1 MQRSAY
7 VLAAMSPA
15 DGKPFSPVQVQKLF
29 FLLDWN
35 LFECPE
41 KRYFSFQPYDYG
53 PFDKAVYKELEALA
67 QKRMVEIIVSQGASP
82 RTYRLTFQGQKQ
94 GAEGLSG
101 FPEATQQYIQEVVCF
116 VRSLSFAQLVSSI
129 YQAYPAMKQNSVF
142 S

>member
-1 MQRSAY
+1 MQRSTY

-15 DGKPFSPVQVQKLF
+15 DGQPFSPVQVQKLF

-35 LFECPE
+35 LFAEPE
-41 KRYFSFQPYDYG
+41 NRYFSFQPYDYG
-53 PFDKAVYKELEALA
+53 PFDKAVYGELEALA
-67 QKRMVEIIVSQGASP
+67 KHGWVEIMVSQGANP
-82 RTYRLTFQGQKQ
+82 RTYRLTFQGQKK
-94 GAEGLSG
+94 GAEGLSS
-101 FPEATQQYIQEVVCF
+101 FPEATQQYIREVVCF

>member
-1 MQRSAY
+1 MERSAY
-7 VLAAMSPA
+7 MLAVMSSA
-15 DGKPFSPVQVQKLF
+15 DMRPFSPVQVQKLF
-29 FLLDWN
+29 FILDRK
-35 LFECPE
+35 LFEDPV
-41 KRYFSFQPYDYG
+41 KRYFGFQPYDYG

-67 QKRMVEIIVSQGASP
+67 QKHLVEIIVSQGASP